1 MTPETQTAD
10 APAAEAPAAEERR
23 QTEFVVVTGL
33 SGAGKSH
40 ALQCFEDAG
49 YFCVDNL
56 PPALIP
62 RFAEMLSQPGSR
74 LRRIA
79 LVTDIRGGEF
89 FDDLGDALQQLR
101 LSGFRALVLFLD
113 ATDEALVARFKATR
127 RRHPIKAGGL
137 LESIQQERARLAA
150 IKAQADK
157 VLDTSHLTVQELR
170 EEITRLFTRRSDA
183 ETMVVNLVTF
193 GYKYGLPMDADLVF
207 DVRFLKNPHYVDDL
221 RPLTGEQKVV
231 REYVLSDPNAGA
243 FLEKV
248 KDLLRFTLPLHRR
261 EGKSYV
267 TIAVGCTG
275 GRHRSLTIAGELQ
288 KFLADSGYP
297 VVVDHRDA
305 EREGAAQG

>member
-1 MTPETQTAD
+1 MTPDTD
-10 APAAEAPAAEERR
+10 AAGSPAAEAPSAEERR

-113 ATDEALVARFKATR
+113 ASDESLVARFKETR
-127 RRHPIKAGGL
+127 RRHPIKSGGL

-170 EEITRLFTRRSDA
+170 EEIMRLFTRRSDA

-288 KFLADSGYP
+288 KFLSDLDYP

>member
-1 MTPETQTAD
+1 MRRSVAPETEA
-10 APAAEAPAAEERR
+10 ARPPAVEERQ

-101 LSGFRALVLFLD
+101 LSGFRAQVLFLD
-113 ATDEALVARFKATR
+113 ASDEALVARFKETR

-137 LESIQQERARLAA
+137 LESIQQERERLSVV
-150 IKAQADK
+150 KAQADK
-157 VLDTSHLTVQELR
+157 VLDTSHLTVQDLR
-170 EEITRLFTRRSDA
+170 EEIQRLFTRRSDA
-183 ETMVVNLVTF
+183 DTMVVNLVTF

-231 REYVLSDPNAGA
+231 RDYVLSDPNAAA
-243 FLEKV
+243 FVERV

-275 GRHRSLTIAGELQ
+275 GRHRSLTIAGELR
-288 KFLADSGYP
+288 KFLTDEGYP